1 MTRVLADRVLAYFGQ
16 TTKKPLFLRGD
27 AGRVLASLPAESI
40 DCVVTSPPYWG
51 QRKYAAKGLGLER
64 TWQDYV
70 EHLVRVFGE
79 LGRVLRQRGSFWLN
93 IGDAY
98 RDKRLLGIPWRV
110 ALTLSD
116 RHGFIL
122 RNEVI
127 WNKVKGGPDNSVD
140 KLRNVHEHLFHFVR
154 SNRYFYD
161 ADAIRSKPRKAIVT
175 RGAVVS
181 ATGVSGV
188 RYRRQIELSTSL
200 THAERRAAVAA
211 LDAVLDEV
219 REGRLSDFR
228 MIIRGEQ
235 RTTHSDSER
244 VSGRAREIR
253 QRGFYFLK
261 YHPLG
266 AKPSDVWDILPEDT
280 QRRRAHFAAYPEDLC
295 RIPILATCP
304 KEGVVLDPFTG
315 TGTTNVVACML
326 GRKSIGIDVSQQYL
340 RIAERRCAAIGKQK
354 SRSPNR

>member
-1 MTRVLADRVLAYFGQ
+1 MTQVLRDRALAYLAQ
-16 TTKKPLFLRGD
+16 AQPKPLFLRGD
-27 AGRVLASLPAESI
+27 AAGVVSSLPPESV

-64 TWQDYV
+64 TWQEYV
-70 EHLVRVFGE
+70 AHLVRVFGE
-79 LGRVLRQRGSFWLN
+79 LGRVLRQRGSIWLN

-110 ALTLSD
+110 ALELCD

-127 WNKVKGGPDNSVD
+127 WNKVKGGPDNSLD

-154 SNRYFYD
+154 SNRYYYD
-161 ADAIRSKPRKAIVT
+161 ADAIRSKPRQATIS

-188 RYRRQIELSTSL
+188 RYRRQIQLSTAL
-200 THAERRAAVAA
+200 TKRERGAAIAA
-211 LDAVLDEV
+211 LDAMLDEV
-219 REGRLSDFR
+219 RAGRISDFR
-228 MIIRGEQ
+228 MIIRGQQ
-235 RTTHSDSER
+235 RTTHSDSEA

-253 QRGFYFLK
+253 QRGFYFLR
-261 YHPLG
+261 YHPRG
-266 AKPSDVWDILPEDT
+266 AKPSDVWDIIPEDT
-280 QRRRAHFAAYPEDLC
+280 QRRQPHFAPYPEDLC

-304 KEGVVLDPFTG
+304 EGGVVLDPFAG
-315 TGTTNVVACML
+315 TGTTNVVAYGL
-326 GRKSIGIDVSQQYL
+326 GRKSIGIDLSRQYL
-340 RIAERRCAAIGKQK
+340 RIAERRCAAA
-354 SRSPNR
+354 RPATARRTR

>member
-1 MTRVLADRVLAYFGQ
+1 MTQVLRDRALAYLAQ
-16 TTKKPLFLRGD
+16 AQRKPLFLRGEA
-27 AGRVLASLPAESI
+27 AGVLSSLPAESV

-64 TWQDYV
+64 TWQEYV
-70 EHLVRVFGE
+70 EHLVRVFGA
-79 LGRVLRQRGSFWLN
+79 LARVLRRGGSVWLN

-110 ALTLSD
+110 ALELSD

-127 WNKVKGGPDNSVD
+127 WNKVKGGPDNSLD

-154 SNRYFYD
+154 SNRYYYD
-161 ADAIRSKPRKAIVT
+161 TDAVRSKPRQATVS

-188 RYRRQIELSTSL
+188 RYRRQIQLSTAL
-200 THAERRAAVAA
+200 TKRERAAAMAA
-211 LDAVLDEV
+211 LDAMLDDV
-219 REGRLSDFR
+219 RVGKISDFR
-228 MIIRGEQ
+228 MIIRGQQ
-235 RTTHSDSER
+235 RTTHSDSEV

-253 QRGFYFLK
+253 QRGFYFLR
-261 YHPLG
+261 YHPRG
-266 AKPSDVWDILPEDT
+266 AKPSDVWDIIPEDT
-280 QRRRAHFAAYPEDLC
+280 QRRQSHFAPFPEDLC

-304 KEGVVLDPFTG
+304 VDGVVLDPFAG
-315 TGTTNVVACML
+315 TGTTNVVAYRL
-326 GRKSIGIDVSQQYL
+326 GRRSIGIDVSREYL
-340 RIAERRCAAIGKQK
+340 RIAEMRCKAARPSTTRRAK
-354 SRSPNR
+354 